1 MKIIAIEEHVTT
13 SLYEES
19 NPARARR
26 SSSLGE
32 RSARLGHDIPSE
44 LLNISNTRIA
54 AMNEAGIDVQVLSL
68 TVPGGQG
75 MDAAGAIKVT
85 RDANDRM
92 ADAAR
97 AHPGRFAAF
106 AALPTADVAAS
117 VKELERT
124 VKELGFKGT
133 MINGHTNGEF
143 MDDKKFWPIFAAAQ
157 ALDVP
162 VYLHPRDPHPQ
173 AKFYFAGYDELAT
186 AAWGFAMD
194 TVSHFLRMIFA
205 GVFDA
210 HPKLQVILGHLG
222 EGIPFFL
229 DRLEDHT
236 TIAAKH
242 RGLKKTAAQVMREN
256 VYVTT
261 SGNFSTAAFQC
272 TREVLGLDRIIFSVD
287 WPYES
292 NKIGAAFLKNLPLAP
307 AEKEKLAH
315 GNAER
320 LLKL

>member
-1 MKIIAIEEHVTT
+1 MRIIAIEEHVTT
-13 SLYEES
+13 ALYEEL
-19 NPARARR
+19 PARSGR
-26 SSSLGE
+26 SNTLAE
-32 RSARLGHDIPSE
+32 RSKRLGHDIASE
-44 LLNISNTRIA
+44 LRNISNTRIA

-68 TVPGGQG
+68 TIPGGQG
-75 MDAAGAIKVT
+75 LDAATAIKIT

-92 ADAAR
+92 ADAAK

-106 AALPTADVAAS
+106 AALPTPDVAAA

-124 VKELGFKGT
+124 VATLGFKGA

-143 MDDKKFWPIFAAAQ
+143 LDDKKFWPIFEAAQ
-157 ALDVP
+157 SLDVP
-162 VYLHPRDPHPQ
+162 IYLHPRDPHPG
-173 AKFYFAGYDELAT
+173 AKFYFAGYPELAT
-186 AAWGFAMD
+186 AAWGFTLD
-194 TVSHFLRMIFA
+194 TVSHFLRLIFA
-205 GVFDA
+205 GVFDTF
-210 HPKLQVILGHLG
+210 PRLQFILGHLG

-236 TIAAKH
+236 HDAVRR
-242 RGLKKTAAQVMREN
+242 RGLKKSAAQVMREN

-272 TREVLGLDRIIFSVD
+272 TRDVLGLDRIIFSVD

-292 NKIGAAFLKNLPLAP
+292 NKIGVDFLNHLPLAP

-315 GNAER
+315 GNATR